1 MRRRLIVITSFGS
14 KCRVGPP
21 VLAPII
27 PSVLRILEKMIFI
40 RNNKLFSCLYLLAV
54 IITIGAVYSLGFG
67 EAASQIATAP
77 ERLRSYTFPIWEQH
91 AFSQHGFLVFYSMEN
106 YANKIAYSN
115 HATAYLF
122 YMYALYKVEMY
133 VHALPMR
140 VTGAFLN
147 IISLAGVTFFFLS
160 RLVEKRL
167 AFGQG
172 LLILL
177 SVVFMVSMPGFW
189 ISSAR
194 FNVDNTFPLIFA
206 FQAMAAFLIWRNQ
219 ERSGTVMTV
228 IVCFAVFSPISAALL
243 GVALLVW
250 ACRSDGLD
258 RRMCRLALVALVAA
272 VAFYLP
278 SPLISKAL
286 GFTSSNSGW
295 LFRAGLDGDT
305 SYFTNIVK
313 SILDP
318 QFPRPIPTIAVPILF
333 LVAQLAYFRMIKRRE
348 PAGVATPAETSPLA
362 GVRLFYYLLFSQYM
376 MTSLLWPQAIAIHPY
391 LYDYLLMAPVFVAIV
406 LNFAFKPSPAA
417 LRFWALALLFCIS
430 FHLQQVAQAKCQ
442 GCYYPSAWDASGKH
456 P

>member
-1 MRRRLIVITSFGS
+1 
-14 KCRVGPP
+14 
-21 VLAPII
+21 
-27 PSVLRILEKMIFI
+27 MIFI

-54 IITIGAVYSLGFG
+54 VITIGAVYSLGFG

-243 GVALLVW
+243 GAALLVW

-305 SYFTNIVK
+305 TYFTNIVK

-348 PAGVATPAETSPLA
+348 PAGVARPEETSPLA

-391 LYDYLLMAPVFVAIV
+391 LYDYLLMAPIFVAIV

-442 GCYYPSAWDASGKH
+442 GCYYPSAWDASSKH

>member
-1 MRRRLIVITSFGS
+1 
-14 KCRVGPP
+14 
-21 VLAPII
+21 
-27 PSVLRILEKMIFI
+27 MIFI

>member
-1 MRRRLIVITSFGS
+1 
-14 KCRVGPP
+14 
-21 VLAPII
+21 
-27 PSVLRILEKMIFI
+27 MIFI
-40 RNNKLFSCLYLLAV
+40 KNNKLFSCLYLLAIV
-54 IITIGAVYSLGFG
+54 ITIGVVYSLGFR
-67 EAASQIATAP
+67 EAASQIAMAP
-77 ERLRSYTFPIWEQH
+77 ERLRNFTFPIWEQH
-91 AFSQHGFLVFYSMEN
+91 AFSQHGFLVFYSMED
-106 YANKIAYSN
+106 YAKKIAYSN
-115 HATAYLF
+115 HSTAYLF

-133 VHALPMR
+133 VSALPMR

-167 AFGQG
+167 TFGQG

-206 FQAMAAFLIWRNQ
+206 FQALAAFLIWKNP
-219 ERSGTVMTV
+219 ERSAAVMTV
-228 IVCFAVFSPISAALL
+228 IVLFAVFSPISAALL
-243 GVALLVW
+243 GLALMVW

-305 SYFTNIVK
+305 SYFTNILK
-313 SILDP
+313 SVLVP
-318 QFPRPIPTIAVPILF
+318 QFPRPFATIAVPILF
-333 LVAQLAYFRMIKRRE
+333 LVAQLACLRMIKRRE
-348 PAGVATPAETSPLA
+348 PAGVAAPAGTSPLA
-362 GVRLFYYLLFSQYM
+362 GIGMFYFLLFSQYV
-376 MTSLLWPQAIAIHPY
+376 MTSLLWPQAVAIHPY

-406 LNFAFKPSPAA
+406 LNFAFKPSPVA

-442 GCYYPSAWDASGKH
+442 GCYFPGAWDASVKQ